1 MNLRTRI
8 ATWLLRG
15 VHPRDP
21 ALADW
26 LGGAMTAA
34 GVSVTADS
42 AMRIAAVYSCIRVLS
57 ETLAG
62 LPLIVYRRKKGGGKE
77 RATDHWLYPLLH
89 IAPNG
94 WMTSFAWREMGMA
107 HLGLRGVAYS
117 RIVGD
122 PRGRRQLI
130 PMHPDRV
137 RTVLLDSGRL
147 AYEYQ
152 QQNGGFITLLQ
163 DEVLRIPFMT
173 LDGVRPVTPIQA
185 QRETLGA
192 SMASQDYGA
201 RFWANDARPTGGWVE
216 MEGDFKDDASSKS
229 FREKWQKAMTGENRH
244 KTVFLP
250 KGMKYNPL
258 SLTMEDAQFLE
269 TRKFQRSEVAGIYR
283 VPPHMIGD
291 LERATF
297 CLPAGEPVFTAT
309 GPVPIE
315 RVRPGD
321 LVWSRDDSGGLTLSP
336 VKHSVA
342 TGVDPILTIR
352 TTNRTIRCNA
362 KHPILCRTKVL
373 SPALAG
379 SFGGAIVDGEYHRVE
394 WESRYVPAGELAIGD
409 TVVCLDRLPDTG
421 SLDVCPTRVP
431 SVEFM
436 EFCGLL
442 LGDGNVIDGASA
454 KYVTIA
460 RADHATYMDHYRG
473 VIAREFR
480 GFRGRGN
487 GRNRAEGETSPVH
500 LQEGERQTRFS
511 SVLAVEE
518 LKAIGFG
525 GNART
530 KRVPGWVFQL
540 PEAHRLAFLRGY
552 LDADGSVDKMGRMS
566 FSSVGEEML
575 SQIRHLCIS
584 CGIPVT
590 NLRNQTGTTT
600 LPNGERKEFSVWTFT
615 CSDPAANR
623 RVGSHTPEYVRRM
636 NEGKPFERRERNYPR
651 YGGKGF
657 DESGLSL
664 ARIASIEIGP
674 PEAVYDLEVA
684 DTHSF
689 IASGVV
695 VHNSNVE
702 QQSIDFVVY
711 TMQPWLVRWE
721 QELSRGLLSE
731 AEQEEYYVEFLVDGL
746 LRGDATA
753 RANYFRTAV
762 LTGWMNRNEVR
773 EIENM
778 NRADGL
784 DEYLTPLNMTPA
796 DLLADAIKGK
806 MQ

>member
-89 IAPNG
+89 NAPNG

-107 HLGLRGVAYS
+107 HLCLRGVALS
-117 RIVGD
+117 RIIGD
-122 PRGRRQLI
+122 KRGRRQLV

-137 RTVLLDSGRL
+137 RTVLLDSGKL

-163 DEVLRIPFMT
+163 EEVLRIPFMT
-173 LDGVRPVTPIQA
+173 LDGVKPVTPIQA

-192 SMASQDYGA
+192 SMAAQDYGA

-216 MEGDFKDDASSKS
+216 MEGDFKNDASSKS

-269 TRKFQRSEVAGIYR
+269 TRKFQRSEIAGIYR

-297 CLPAGEPVFTAT
+297 
-309 GPVPIE
+309 
-315 RVRPGD
+315 
-321 LVWSRDDSGGLTLSP
+321 
-336 VKHSVA
+336 
-342 TGVDPILTIR
+342 
-352 TTNRTIRCNA
+352 
-362 KHPILCRTKVL
+362 
-373 SPALAG
+373 
-379 SFGGAIVDGEYHRVE
+379 
-394 WESRYVPAGELAIGD
+394 
-409 TVVCLDRLPDTG
+409 
-421 SLDVCPTRVP
+421 
-431 SVEFM
+431 
-436 EFCGLL
+436 
-442 LGDGNVIDGASA
+442 
-454 KYVTIA
+454 
-460 RADHATYMDHYRG
+460 
-473 VIAREFR
+473 
-480 GFRGRGN
+480 
-487 GRNRAEGETSPVH
+487 
-500 LQEGERQTRFS
+500 
-511 SVLAVEE
+511 
-518 LKAIGFG
+518 
-525 GNART
+525 
-530 KRVPGWVFQL
+530 
-540 PEAHRLAFLRGY
+540 
-552 LDADGSVDKMGRMS
+552 
-566 FSSVGEEML
+566 
-575 SQIRHLCIS
+575 
-584 CGIPVT
+584 
-590 NLRNQTGTTT
+590 
-600 LPNGERKEFSVWTFT
+600 
-615 CSDPAANR
+615 
-623 RVGSHTPEYVRRM
+623 
-636 NEGKPFERRERNYPR
+636 
-651 YGGKGF
+651 
-657 DESGLSL
+657 
-664 ARIASIEIGP
+664 
-674 PEAVYDLEVA
+674 
-684 DTHSF
+684 
-689 IASGVV
+689 
-695 VHNSNVE
+695 SNVE

-711 TMQPWLVRWE
+711 SMQPWLSRWE

-731 AEQEEYYVEFLVDGL
+731 AEQEDYFVEFLVDGL